1 MPIFRRFLHKG
12 GATAIWQ
19 TSESV
24 DELHALFL
32 KSPTAD
38 APAYATLASDKR
50 RKEWLA
56 ERLLL
61 RCAFL
66 RCDDIGHRADGSP
79 YLTAGGAHVSISHS
93 GPFVALSLSAA
104 ARIGIDLEQRGPRAF
119 RLREKFL
126 SPGEYGYDE
135 PEDAE
140 TAALTAWSAKEA
152 AFKLFGRTGIGLKD
166 SIRLTRAADDAPLP
180 LLEASLSDGTA
191 CAMVCC
197 RLFPEFVFTRATFLP
212 AGTL

>member
-32 KSPTAD
+32 KGPTAD

-93 GPFVALSLSAA
+93 GPFIALSLSAA
-104 ARIGIDLEQRGPRAF
+104 ARIGIDLEQRGPRAL

-126 SPGEYGYDE
+126 SLRRANMATTNRRMPKRPPSRHGA
-135 PEDAE
+135 PRR
-140 TAALTAWSAKEA
+140 LRSSCSA
-152 AFKLFGRTGIGLKD
+152 D
-166 SIRLTRAADDAPLP
+166 RA
-180 LLEASLSDGTA
+180 S
-191 CAMVCC
+191 
-197 RLFPEFVFTRATFLP
+197 R
-212 AGTL
+212 

>member
-1 MPIFRRFLHKG
+1 MPLYQLLQHEA

-66 RCDDIGHRADGSP
+66 RCDEIGHRADGSP

-104 ARIGIDLEQRGPRAF
+104 ARIGIDLEQRGPRAL

-152 AFKLFGRTGIGLKD
+152 AFKLFGRPGISLKNG
-166 SIRLTRAADDAPLP
+166 IRLTHAAGYGASVDI
-180 LLEASLSDGTA
+180 EAELCDGTA
-191 CAMVCC
+191 RAIVNC
-197 RLFPEFVFTRATFLP
+197 RLFEQFVFTRATFLP
-212 AGTL
+212 DVT

>member
-32 KSPTAD
+32 KSPTTD

-135 PEDAE
+135 PRDAAM
-140 TAALTAWSAKEA
+140 AALVAWSAKEA

>member
-32 KSPTAD
+32 KGPTAD

-61 RCAFL
+61 HCAFL

>member
-1 MPIFRRFLHKG
+1 MPLYRRLQHEA

-24 DELHALFL
+24 DELHALFVE
-32 KSPTAD
+32 SATAD
-38 APAYATLASDKR
+38 TAGYAALTTDKR

-61 RCAFL
+61 RHAFN
-66 RCDDIGHRADGSP
+66 RGGTIGHRPDGSP
-79 YLTAGGAHVSISHS
+79 FLTEGGAHISISHS
-93 GPFVALSLSAA
+93 GPFVALSLSPA
-104 ARIGIDLEQRGPRAF
+104 ARVGIDLEQRGPRAF
-119 RLREKFL
+119 RLRTKFL

-135 PEDAE
+135 PRDAA
-140 TAALTAWSAKEA
+140 TAALVAWSAKEA
-152 AFKLFGRTGIGLKD
+152 AFKLFGRPGITLKEG
-166 SIRLTRAADDAPLP
+166 IRLTRAAGSGARLR
-180 LLEASLSDGTA
+180 LEASLSDGTA

>member
-93 GPFVALSLSAA
+93 GRFVALSLSAA

-152 AFKLFGRTGIGLKD
+152 AFKLFGRPGISLKNG
-166 SIRLTRAADDAPLP
+166 IRLTHAAGYGASVDI
-180 LLEASLSDGTA
+180 EAELCDGTA
-191 CAMVCC
+191 RAIVNC
-197 RLFPEFVFTRATFLP
+197 RLFEQFVFTRATFLP
-212 AGTL
+212 DVT

>member
-1 MPIFRRFLHKG
+1 MPLYQLLQHEA

-24 DELHALFL
+24 DELHALFVEAA
-32 KSPTAD
+32 TAD
-38 APAYATLASDKR
+38 AAAYAALSTDKR

-104 ARIGIDLEQRGPRAF
+104 ARIGIDLEQRGPRAL

-152 AFKLFGRTGIGLKD
+152 AFKLFGRPGISLKNG
-166 SIRLTRAADDAPLP
+166 IRLTHAAGYGASVDI
-180 LLEASLSDGTA
+180 EAELCDGTA
-191 CAMVCC
+191 RAIVNC
-197 RLFPEFVFTRATFLP
+197 RLFEQFVFTRATFLP
-212 AGTL
+212 DVT

>member
-1 MPIFRRFLHKG
+1 MPLYQLLQHEA

-24 DELHALFL
+24 DELHALFVEAA
-32 KSPTAD
+32 TAD
-38 APAYATLASDKR
+38 AAAYAALSTDKR

-61 RCAFL
+61 HRAFM
-66 RCDDIGHRADGSP
+66 RSGTIGHRRDGSP

-104 ARIGIDLEQRGPRAF
+104 ARIGIDLEQRGPRAL

-152 AFKLFGRTGIGLKD
+152 AFKLFGRPGISLKNG
-166 SIRLTRAADDAPLP
+166 IRLTHAAGYGASVDI
-180 LLEASLSDGTA
+180 EAELCDGTA
-191 CAMVCC
+191 RAIVNC
-197 RLFPEFVFTRATFLP
+197 RLFEQFVFTRATFLP
-212 AGTL
+212 DVT

>member
-32 KSPTAD
+32 KGPTAD

-61 RCAFL
+61 HCAFL

-119 RLREKFL
+119 RLRGKFL

>member
-24 DELHALFL
+24 DELHALFVEAA
-32 KSPTAD
+32 TAD
-38 APAYATLASDKR
+38 AAAYAALSTDKR

-61 RCAFL
+61 HRAFM
-66 RCDDIGHRADGSP
+66 RSGTIGHRRDGSP
-79 YLTAGGAHVSISHS
+79 YLTEDAAHISISHS
-93 GPFVALSLSAA
+93 GPFVALALSPD
-104 ARIGIDLEQRGPRAF
+104 ARVGIDLEQRGPRAF

-152 AFKLFGRTGIGLKD
+152 AFKLFGRPGISLKNG
-166 SIRLTRAADDAPLP
+166 IRLTHAAGYG
-180 LLEASLSDGTA
+180 ASVDLKAELCDGTA
-191 CAMVCC
+191 RAIVNC
-197 RLFPEFVFTRATFLP
+197 RLFEQFVFTRATFLP
-212 AGTL
+212 DVT

>member
-135 PEDAE
+135 PRDAAM
-140 TAALTAWSAKEA
+140 AALVAWSAKEA

>member
-1 MPIFRRFLHKG
+1 MPLYRLLQHETG
-12 GATAIWQ
+12 VTAIWK

-24 DELHALFL
+24 DGLHALFVRAA
-32 KSPTAD
+32 TAD
-38 APAYATLASDKR
+38 AADYTALSTDKR

-61 RCAFL
+61 RRAFK
-66 RCDDIGHRADGSP
+66 RGDTVGHRTDGSP
-79 YLTAGGAHVSISHS
+79 YLTEGGAHISISHS
-93 GPFVALSLSAA
+93 GPFVAMDLSSTAPA
-104 ARIGIDLEQRGPRAF
+104 GIDLEQRSPRAF

-135 PEDAE
+135 PRDAA
-140 TAALTAWSAKEA
+140 TAALVAWSAKEA

>member
-135 PEDAE
+135 PRDAA
-140 TAALTAWSAKEA
+140 TAALVAWSAKEA

-180 LLEASLSDGTA
+180 LLEASLCDGTA

>member
-32 KSPTAD
+32 KGPTAD

-61 RCAFL
+61 HCAFL

-119 RLREKFL
+119 RLRGKFL

-166 SIRLTRAADDAPLP
+166 SIRLTRAAGYG
-180 LLEASLSDGTA
+180 ASVDLKAELCDGTA
-191 CAMVCC
+191 RAIVNC
-197 RLFPEFVFTRATFLP
+197 RLFEQFVFTRATFLP
-212 AGTL
+212 DVT

>member
-32 KSPTAD
+32 KSTTAD

-61 RCAFL
+61 HCAFL

-135 PEDAE
+135 PRDAAM
-140 TAALTAWSAKEA
+140 AALVAWSAKEA